1 MSATNQTTYYD
12 LPLFIGTD
20 VPSWLGDWNN
30 AMNAIDG
37 AINGVKTAAD
47 SATNVANTA
56 EGKSDANTETI
67 NALTAEVNTL
77 KQAVQNY
84 DSILDFNNVPVVL
97 NPNNINNTTQS
108 SSFFMVQNTNKTL
121 NKMTVGIWT
130 SELTNPTTFQYTGE
144 SGSYTWYELATVED
158 NCLKLNQGSLP
169 NDNICLSV
177 GILTMILLSTTKTIA
192 GCNYL
197 RAWYDGAT
205 THFGFTSNSA
215 INNLKELY
223 LIGDFTVFLSGT
235 VYSPD
240 DPTTGDS

>member
-30 AMNAIDG
+30 TMNAIDT

-84 DSILDFNNVPVVL
+84 DAILDFKPVNLAL
-97 NPNNINNTTQS
+97 NPNNCNS
-108 SSFFMVQNTNKTL
+108 VYSAVYMVQNTNKTL
-121 NKMTVGIWT
+121 NRLWYSITLQDPW
-130 SELTNPTTFQYTGE
+130 SNPTTYVYTE
-144 SGSYTWYELATVED
+144 TSGTSTFYDLFTVED
-158 NCLKLNQGSLP
+158 NCFNLNQSSLP
-169 NDNICLSV
+169 NANTS
-177 GILTMILLSTTKTIA
+177 LTLGSTSFFNKSSGVWVA
-192 GCNYL
+192 GVYI

-205 THFGFTSNSA
+205 THFGITTNQTVSTLKGTYTSNC
-215 INNLKELY
+215 IP
-223 LIGDFTVFLSGT
+223 VFLSGS
-235 VYSPD
+235 VYNPD
-240 DPTTGDS
+240 SGE